1 MESEMSPKAKAEYNL
16 GDAEADQGIGQI
28 DHVKVSLSTSYSIYE
43 QSLELEK
50 CSINLGS
57 CRCFL

>member
-1 MESEMSPKAKAEYNL
+1 MSPKAKAEYNL